1 MISIPLPIL
10 KSLHLND
17 ESLAAAI
24 AKAETNAETLRAE
37 INDAEQRIAVDH
49 ALASLGLKRAFS
61 NAPGIM
67 EIARHEQTGKGT
79 FIAADMRER
88 FARDDDLRLRLRL
101 AEYALA
107 GLHVL
112 KAKRAELDKAGA

>member
-1 MISIPLPIL
+1 MVSIPLPTL

-17 ESLAAAI
+17 ANLDTAI
-24 AKAETNAETLRAE
+24 EKAEATAEKLKEE
-37 INDAEQRIAVDH
+37 IDDAEQRIAVDH
-49 ALASLGLKRAFS
+49 ALASLGLKRVFS
-61 NAPGIM
+61 NAPGTM

-88 FARDDDLRLRLRL
+88 FARVDDLRFRLRL
-101 AEYALA
+101 AEYTLT

>member
-1 MISIPLPIL
+1 MVSIPLPIL

-17 ESLAAAI
+17 ENLAAAI
-24 AKAETNAETLRAE
+24 AKAETNAETLQAE
-37 INDAEQRIAVDH
+37 IDDAEQRIAVDH

-61 NAPGIM
+61 NAPGTM
-67 EIARHEQTGKGT
+67 EMARHEQAGRGT

-88 FARDDDLRLRLRL
+88 FARVDDLRLRLRL
-101 AEYALA
+101 AEYTIT
-107 GLHVL
+107 GLHII